1 MTVNTVNEA
10 MRNLK
15 GLIALAIATVAA
27 VLLILWLVDAFGVQ
41 SPLFAFLTN
50 WVAMSWVAFSGQF
63 FQISLPPKYYAP
75 RPFERA
81 GRIYELLGIRL
92 FKDLVRRGPLA
103 VFSPTLRLPKEKT
116 VPALRALESEMRKAE
131 TGHVLIFVLI
141 LVLAGY
147 FLLHG
152 PLDAA
157 AWLLLFNIP
166 INGYPIMLQRYNRI
180 KLQERIDRLATSLT
194 TRP

>member
-1 MTVNTVNEA
+1 MQY
-10 MRNLK
+10 LK
-15 GLIALAIATVAA
+15 RFISLAIAAVVA
-27 VLLILWLVDAFGVQ
+27 VLLILWLVDAFGVS
-41 SPLFAFLTN
+41 SPLFAFLAN

-63 FQISLPPKYYAP
+63 FQISFPPAYYAP
-75 RPFERA
+75 RSFERA

-92 FKDLVRRGPLA
+92 FKALVRRGPLA
-103 VFSPTLRLPKEKT
+103 IFSPTLRFPEERT

-141 LVLAGY
+141 LVFVGY
-147 FLLHG
+147 FLLRG
-152 PLDAA
+152 SLDAA

-180 KLQERIDRLATSLT
+180 KLQELVDGLATGLIGHDQHRS
-194 TRP
+194 PA